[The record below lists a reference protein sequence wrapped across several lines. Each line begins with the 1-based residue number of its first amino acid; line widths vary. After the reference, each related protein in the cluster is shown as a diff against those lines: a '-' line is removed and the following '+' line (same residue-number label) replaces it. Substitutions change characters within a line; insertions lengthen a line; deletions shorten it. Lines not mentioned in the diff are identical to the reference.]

1 MAMSSPRK
9 NVSLSSW
16 LHSGVWVQEAVYG
29 SSHST
34 PESDRL
40 EGPRQQL
47 RKKTE
52 SGGEGLTPIQLLAG
66 SGPCIPGHSGIPAF
80 LSHRAP
86 QPSPAQSPRLK
97 RGPRFA
103 PYFCNATPTFHSHFI
118 LHLWACKMLDIP
130 SKNYCKVGPPPDR
143 AIDIILVSGAPQQDE
158 PGKRISHAN
167 ASSSAGSSQPRQ
179 LWNPESA
186 WKVGEN
192 SRKLRETTA
201 TGFPCVELTQQEKGQ
216 AGAQD
221 SGSPGECAQTRWA
234 STVRPSHKL
243 CSKPVMISTTGWEKA
258 EKQTAAFESQA
269 WGPSLPQFC
278 LNPGLARYAD
288 SQSVP

>member
-1 MAMSSPRK
+1 M
-9 NVSLSSW
+9 
-16 LHSGVWVQEAVYG
+16 
-29 SSHST
+29 
-34 PESDRL
+34 
-40 EGPRQQL
+40 
-47 RKKTE
+47 
-52 SGGEGLTPIQLLAG
+52 
-66 SGPCIPGHSGIPAF
+66 
-80 LSHRAP
+80 
-86 QPSPAQSPRLK
+86 
-97 RGPRFA
+97 
-103 PYFCNATPTFHSHFI
+103 
-118 LHLWACKMLDIP
+118 
-130 SKNYCKVGPPPDR
+130 
-143 AIDIILVSGAPQQDE
+143 
-158 PGKRISHAN
+158 
-167 ASSSAGSSQPRQ
+167 
-179 LWNPESA
+179 ESA

-278 LNPGLARYAD
+278 LNPGLVSGGRISAPRLPRPPRCSIRMPWRRSELTSGFSPAL
-288 SQSVP
+288 SGSLC